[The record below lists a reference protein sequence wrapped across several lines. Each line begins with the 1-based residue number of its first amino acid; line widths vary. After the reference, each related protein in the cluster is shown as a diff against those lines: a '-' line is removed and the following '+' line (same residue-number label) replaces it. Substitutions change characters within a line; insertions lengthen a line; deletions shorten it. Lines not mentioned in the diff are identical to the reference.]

1 MVFVR
6 SSVNRGR
13 WVVDEALVR
22 APHRSCRGTW
32 LLVAALG
39 LLMVACL
46 GKLVLEVIRTP
57 GTALAQMAGPPV
69 NDPDEPIA
77 GAGADDDC
85 AGADVVPTGGIGL
98 RTHGP
103 DPLLEGAE
111 VADAGDISGAGGSP
125 AIECVGDGEG
135 GNWVQVLYVRPSNVP
150 SRASSVR
157 AGLRDIAVLANRIY
171 RDSAAETGGN
181 RSIRFVHDGSWRPPR
196 TPPPMAT
203 ATTSER

>member
-1 MVFVR
+1 M
-6 SSVNRGR
+6 
-13 WVVDEALVR
+13 
-22 APHRSCRGTW
+22 
-32 LLVAALG
+32 AALG

-46 GKLVLEVIRTP
+46 GKLAVHGIRTP
-57 GTALAQMAGPPV
+57 ATALAQTAGPPV
-69 NDPDEPIA
+69 NDPDGPIA
-77 GAGADDDC
+77 GARAEVDC
-85 AGADVVPTGGIGL
+85 AGAGVVPTGKSGL

-111 VADAGDISGAGGSP
+111 VADAGDAFGAGGSP

-135 GNWVQVLYVRPSNVP
+135 GNRVQVLYVRPSNVP

-157 AGLRDIAVLANRIY
+157 AGLRDIAGLANQIY
-171 RDSAAETGGN
+171 RDSAAEIGGN
-181 RSIRFVHDGSWRPPR
+181 RSIHFVHDGSCRPPR